1 MDYTQLK
8 TYILHAFNQ
17 IRSLIPNAHIIIRRQ
32 IITNANQ
39 NYYITGSLDTNI
51 TSNFIDATFECI
63 YTTSR
68 FLLIEQQMNLGVKN
82 KLRVYVRYDDVLN
95 SHLQEIKETDK
106 IIFQNKAYDIDNI
119 ANMYNILY
127 MLELK

>member
-1 MDYTQLK
+1 MDYAQLK

-32 IITNANQ
+32 IITNTNQ

-82 KLRVYVRYDDVLN
+82 KLRVYVRYDDILN

-119 ANMYNILY
+119 ANVYNILY

>member
-1 MDYTQLK
+1 MDYAQLK
-8 TYILHAFNQ
+8 TYILHVFNQ

-82 KLRVYVRYDDVLN
+82 KLRVYVRYDDILN

-119 ANMYNILY
+119 ANVYNILY

>member
-17 IRSLIPNAHIIIRRQ
+17 IRSLIPNAYIIIRRQ
-32 IITNANQ
+32 IIINSNQ
-39 NYYITGSLDTNI
+39 HYYITGSLNTNI

-63 YTTSR
+63 YTTSK
-68 FLLIEQQMNLGVKN
+68 FLLIEQQMSFGVKN

-106 IIFQNKAYDIDNI
+106 IIFQNKVYDIDNI